1 MMKSIGIRAQ
11 LTLAFGGLTLLLV
24 TVSILSFKN
33 FHGQFEL
40 FEHYVNGTRARSEA
54 AHQVREAIDLRAV
67 AARNLLL
74 VTSAAEKEKEKLI
87 AVQAHRDVQTN
98 LATLKR
104 LAEQPDVTQEVHQL
118 IDRIDAIERRY
129 APVALAI
136 VDLAYQGQ
144 NDEAVRKMNEECR
157 PLLAELVA
165 ASNAYATLTTGRSNK
180 LIDEVGDNYRAARN
194 TMLISSISAVL
205 LAAIAGWIILSRLL
219 KALGAEPAELC
230 QVVERVAAGDFTQQC
245 QVRPHD
251 QHSILAA
258 VERMQASLIQVVAT
272 VRVDAQSVALAASEI
287 SQGNSD
293 LSSRTERQ
301 AGSLEETASSMEE
314 LTSTVHQNA
323 RNSAEAHALAIE
335 ASDVARNGGK
345 AVSRVIETMA
355 SINEA
360 SVQIESIISVIEGI
374 AFQTNILA
382 LNAAVEAAR
391 AGDQGRGFAVVAT
404 EVRSLAHRS
413 AAAAKEIK
421 ELINNTSARVGEG
434 TELAANAGATMA
446 AVVESVARVST
457 VIAAISGAS
466 SEQSHGI
473 QQINQAIAEMDDVT
487 QQNASLVEQA
497 AAAAEALNGQAAN
510 LVQTMSVFQLRD
522 QQGRHEVLAFRTP
535 PHRRGGGTPP
545 HLLAAA

>member
-1 MMKSIGIRAQ
+1 M
-11 LTLAFGGLTLLLV
+11 TLLLV